1 MPIKRTTILVDA
13 DLLERVDR
21 HARRAGLTKTAI
33 ITAAL
38 EAYLEGEE
46 PGPELGFIGVG
57 RSSHGR
63 LSIDGRAILRREVGR
78 REAGRPEATPNRRG
92 SR

>member
-21 HARRAGLTKTAI
+21 HARRAGLTKTAV

-38 EAYLEGEE
+38 EGYLGAEE
-46 PGPELGFIGVG
+46 PVPELGFIAIG
-57 RSSHGR
+57 RSGHGR
-63 LSIDGRAILRREVGR
+63 LSVDGRAILRREVGR
-78 REAGRPEATPNRRG
+78 REAGRPETRAPGRG
-92 SR
+92 RA

>member
-1 MPIKRTTILVDA
+1 MPIRRTTILVEG

-21 HARRAGLTKTAI
+21 HARRMGLTKTAV

-38 EAYLEGEE
+38 EAYLEAEE
-46 PGPELGFIGVG
+46 AGPDLAFIGVG

-63 LSIDGRAILRREVGR
+63 LSIDGRPILRREVGR
-78 REAGRPEATPNRRG
+78 REAGRPEAAPNQRG
-92 SR
+92 TR